1 MSYCLFLK
9 LKILFFYKQPQQKG
23 VRDRMISATTQK
35 RGAGAVV
42 WDYLTTVDHKK
53 IAILYLFAGGFFFIL
68 GGIEALIIRA
78 QLAVP
83 DNDFVSAGFFNEL
96 LTMHGTTMIF
106 LAAMPLLFG
115 FMNAIVPL
123 QIGARDVAFPFLNSL
138 GFWLFFLGGLFLNLS
153 WFLDS
158 APDAGWTSY
167 ASLSLASEGHGID
180 FYVLG
185 LQIAGAGT
193 LIGGINF
200 LATVIT
206 MRAPGMTYMR
216 MPMFS
221 WTTLITSAL
230 ILFAFPPLTI
240 GLFLLMFDRMFG
252 SNFFDVSMGGNTIIY
267 EHFFWIFGH
276 PEVYILILPSFG
288 IFSEIFATFSRK
300 RLFGYSSMV
309 FATVLI
315 GFLGFMVWAHHM
327 FTTGLGPIANAIFAV
342 ATMAIA
348 VPTGIK
354 IFNWLFTMW
363 GGSIKF
369 TVPMLYAV
377 AFIPSFVMG
386 GVTGVMQAVAPADYQ
401 YHDSYFIVAH
411 FHYVIVGGVVL
422 ALLAATHYYWP
433 KIFGTMLSEKLGAI
447 TFVLFLLGFH
457 LTFFIQHF
465 LGLMGMQRR
474 IWKFLPGQGLD
485 TGNFISSVGAFF
497 MGTAVLILLIN
508 IVITTMRNERVGND
522 PWEDGRTIE
531 WSLPSPPPYYNFK
544 QLPLVR
550 GLDAY
555 WLEKMDG
562 KKELTPAEPIGD
574 IHMPNSSFIPFMI
587 SFGLFVA
594 AFGAMYQVDGDK
606 PWALPLLIFG
616 LFITAASMVTRS
628 VKDDLGYYIP
638 KEELIDDE
646 DKGGTA

>member
-1 MSYCLFLK
+1 MTRGEFETKGGRNVSTYA
-9 LKILFFYKQPQQKG
+9 QKKG
-23 VRDRMISATTQK
+23 IGATI
-35 RGAGAVV
+35 

-53 IAILYLFAGGFFFIL
+53 IAILYLIAGGLFFVIGGLEAMFIR
-68 GGIEALIIRA
+68 I

-83 DNDFVSAGFFNEL
+83 DSDFMSAGLYNEV

-106 LAAMPLLFG
+106 LAAMPLVFAM
-115 FMNAIVPL
+115 MNAIVPL

-138 GFWLFFLGGLFLNLS
+138 GFWLFLFGGIFLNLS
-153 WFLDS
+153 WFLGG

-180 FYVLG
+180 FYALG
-185 LQIAGAGT
+185 LQISGAGT

-200 LATVIT
+200 LVTIIN

-216 MPMFS
+216 MPLFTWS
-221 WTTLITSAL
+221 TFVVSAL
-230 ILFAFPPLTI
+230 ILFAFPPLTV
-240 GLFLLMFDRMFG
+240 GLFLMIFDRMFG
-252 SNFFDVSMGGNTIIY
+252 SNFFDITMGGNTIIW
-267 EHFFWIFGH
+267 EHLFWIFGH
-276 PEVYILILPSFG
+276 PEVYILILPAFG

-309 FATVLI
+309 FATILI

-327 FTTGLGPIANAIFAV
+327 FTVGLGPIANAIFAV

-354 IFNWLFTMW
+354 IFNWLLTMW

-386 GVTGVMQAVAPADYQ
+386 GVTGIMNAAAPADYQ
-401 YHDSYFIVAH
+401 YHDTYFVVAH

-422 ALLAATHYYWP
+422 GLLAGAHFYWP
-433 KIFGTMLSEKLGAI
+433 KMFGTMLSEKLGKV
-447 TFVLFLLGFH
+447 TFWLFLIGFH

-465 LGLMGMQRR
+465 LGLMGMPRR
-474 IWKFLPGQGLD
+474 VFTYLPDQGLD
-485 TGNFISSVGAFF
+485 AGNMISTIGAF
-497 MGTAVLILLIN
+497 MMAIATLILLIN
-508 IVITTMRNERVGND
+508 VVITTVKNEKVGND
-522 PWEDGRTIE
+522 PWGDGRTLE
-531 WSLPSPPPYYNFK
+531 WAIASPPPHYNFK

-555 WLEKMDG
+555 WLEKMEG
-562 KKELTPAEPIGD
+562 KKEMTPAEPLGD
-574 IHMPNSSFIPFMI
+574 IHMPNPSFIPFMI
-587 SFGLFVA
+587 SLGLFIA
-594 AFGAMYQVDGDK
+594 AFGAMYIKDGKD
-606 PWALPLLIFG
+606 WALPVLIIGMAITLL
-616 LFITAASMVTRS
+616 SMFVRS
-628 VKDDLGYYIP
+628 IKDDLGHHIH
-638 KEELIDDE
+638 KEELMDD
-646 DKGGTA
+646 DKGGKA